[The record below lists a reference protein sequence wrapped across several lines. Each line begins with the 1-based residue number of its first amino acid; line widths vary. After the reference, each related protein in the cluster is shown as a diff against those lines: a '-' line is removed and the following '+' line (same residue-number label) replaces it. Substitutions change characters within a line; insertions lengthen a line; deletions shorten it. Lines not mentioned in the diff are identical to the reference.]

1 MTFKFTE
8 KMVIPNSLHRWIL
21 LKNGNQIETK
31 IFLKKYKNKTKG
43 KLKYKQTKKQNIVV
57 KLKFWSEIW
66 KCTYWVEQ
74 EH

>member
-21 LKNGNQIETK
+21 LKNGNHIETK
-31 IFLKKYKNKTKG
+31 IFLKKYKSKTKG

-66 KCTYWVEQ
+66 KCAYWVEQ
-74 EH
+74 EN

>member
-31 IFLKKYKNKTKG
+31 IFFKNIKAKPKKN
-43 KLKYKQTKKQNIVV
+43 
-57 KLKFWSEIW
+57 
-66 KCTYWVEQ
+66 
-74 EH
+74 